1 MNDKAQVLT
10 SLLGSQRYT
19 WLITGVAGFIG
30 SNLLESLLRHDQAVI
45 GLDDFSTGTQ
55 NNLDQVRDSLP
66 AEQWDRFRFV
76 AGDICDIQVCRDAS
90 AGADFLLHH
99 AALGSVPLSFEDPI
113 RANAANISGFVN
125 VLVAARDAGV
135 KRVIYAASSATYG
148 DDPTLPKQEDKIGRM
163 LSPYALTKYVNELY
177 ADVFGRCYALECIGL
192 RYFNIFGPRQDP
204 NGAYAAVIPQWISA
218 MIRGDNVY
226 INGDGATTR
235 DFCYIRNVIQ
245 ANVLAALTS
254 TEGAVGTVYNIGL
267 GERISLNSLYAEIK
281 RLLEPRFPQLAHHQ
295 PIYRTFR
302 QGDVRHSVADIQRA
316 RALLDF
322 RPLYDLRAGLAEAL
336 DWYVSS
342 LTCNRS
348 FR

>member
-1 MNDKAQVLT
+1 MNDKAQVL
-10 SLLGSQRYT
+10 SDLLGDRRYT

-45 GLDDFSTGTQ
+45 GLDDFSTGKQ
-55 NNLDQVRDSLP
+55 CNLDQVREKV
-66 AEQWDRFRFV
+66 AATQWERFRFIT
-76 AGDICDIQVCRDAS
+76 GDICDIQVCREAS
-90 AGADFLLHH
+90 TGADFLLHH

-113 RANAANISGFVN
+113 RTNASNISGFVN
-125 VLVAARDAGV
+125 LLVAARDAGV

-177 ADVFGRCYALECIGL
+177 ADVFGRCYAMECIGL

-235 DFCYIRNVIQ
+235 DFCYIRNVVQ

-254 TEGAVGTVYNIGL
+254 NQGAIGTVYNIGL
-267 GERISLNSLYAEIK
+267 GERISLNSLYTEIK
-281 RLLEPRFPQLAHHQ
+281 RLLEPRFSQLRHHQ
-295 PIYRTFR
+295 PVYRSFR

-316 RALLDF
+316 RTLLEF
-322 RPLYDLRAGLAEAL
+322 RPLYDLRTGLAEAL

-342 LTCNRS
+342 MMPNR
-348 FR
+348 